1 MSIPAPAPQKA
12 PDVGGMA
19 LKEYHRF
26 VRTNYRTVEGPRVAG
41 QVGGGVALRT
51 YLPLV
56 LLFVGLLVGAA
67 VVFGRL

>member
-1 MSIPAPAPQKA
+1 VGIPAPAPPKA

-41 QVGGGVALRT
+41 HSGGSVALKA
-51 YLPLV
+51 YLPLA
-56 LLFVGLLVGAA
+56 LLLLGLIVGAA